1 MLSASERFS
10 CQVTRQR
17 HERCVIVAP
26 KAVKIEAVNKVS
38 TWRKIGVVAQVAG
51 KQAGRNRTLNAVMG
65 AARTTAR
72 SFGRAAHQLWLEV
85 MGLLFLIMA
94 LSFAAA
100 TVKEYGKFHAGSA
113 GPGRLAIA
121 IGCTITFAW
130 FGLSSFWRAWRK
142 SQRP

>member
-1 MLSASERFS
+1 
-10 CQVTRQR
+10 
-17 HERCVIVAP
+17 
-26 KAVKIEAVNKVS
+26 VNKVS
-38 TWRKIGVVAQVAG
+38 AFRKFGVAARVAG
-51 KQAGRNRTLNAVMG
+51 KMAGQQAVRNRTLSAVMG
-65 AARTTAR
+65 AVRTTAR
-72 SFGRAAHQLWLEV
+72 SFGRAAHQLWLEM

-100 TVKEYGKFHAGSA
+100 TVKEYGKFHAG
-113 GPGRLAIA
+113 GGGGDRLAIA